1 MMKAKMGAS
10 KMGTVKTAKPS
21 MGSASKRADG
31 IAERGKTK
39 GTMMYGGGMAK
50 MKAGGGVSKAKM
62 MASGG
67 MPMVEK
73 DGKKVPAFAA
83 DGKGKMAAGGRAK
96 MMAGGGMSK
105 MMKSGGRA

>member
-1 MMKAKMGAS
+1 MMHDKKGKVGAS

-31 IAERGKTK
+31 IAVKGKTK
-39 GTMMYGGGMAK
+39 GTMM
-50 MKAGGGVSKAKM
+50 AGGGKAKM

-96 MMAGGGMSK
+96 MMAGGGKAK
-105 MMKSGGRA
+105 MMKSGGAY